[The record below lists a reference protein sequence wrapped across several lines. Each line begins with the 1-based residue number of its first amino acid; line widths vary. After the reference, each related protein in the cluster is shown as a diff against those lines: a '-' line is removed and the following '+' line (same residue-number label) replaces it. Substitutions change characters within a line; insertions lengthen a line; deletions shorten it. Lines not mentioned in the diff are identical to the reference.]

1 MPTRPDSPDP
11 TGTAGA
17 SANPFAQLGSD
28 MGKGMDF
35 FQDWMKAAGSALPHV
50 SGASTTP
57 GAMPGWSLPTLD
69 PAELD
74 KRIQELKTVQF
85 WLEQNARMVAMS
97 IQGLE
102 VQRMTLSTLQ
112 GMNVSMD
119 QLKDSLKVKPEAFRD
134 FFRPHSPAPEAAAAP
149 ASPAPSAPAPAPA
162 AESAPAPADLSRRS
176 SWFQGA
182 PSAAEAAPGDGGS
195 DDAPA
200 GDAEPGA
207 EGAQAT
213 ESGEASPAA
222 DLINPLRWWDTL
234 TQQFSHLASQAVAP
248 STAPKAHASAHP
260 LTSTNKPARA
270 AKPTGSAKS
279 PAPSGARKTASKTAS
294 KTAGQKAAPRAGT
307 APPSP
312 APRSKPKARS

>member
-11 TGTAGA
+11 TGPAGA

-50 SGASTTP
+50 SGASATP

-134 FFRPHSPAPEAAAAP
+134 FFRPHSPAAAEAPAAPVSPAPEAPAPEAAP
-149 ASPAPSAPAPAPA
+149 T
-162 AESAPAPADLSRRS
+162 PADTSRRS

-182 PSAAEAAPGDGGS
+182 PAVAEAAPEDGGS
-195 DDAPA
+195 DDAPV
-200 GDAEPGA
+200 GEAEPGA
-207 EGAQAT
+207 EAA
-213 ESGEASPAA
+213 ESSEASPAA

-248 STAPKAHASAHP
+248 TTSPKAPARAHP
-260 LTSTNKPARA
+260 LKPTDQPARSA
-270 AKPTGSAKS
+270 TPSASAKS
-279 PAPSGARKTASKTAS
+279 PAPSGARKAAGKVAS
-294 KTAGQKAAPRAGT
+294 KTAGKSTGPSAGKKA
-307 APPSP
+307 